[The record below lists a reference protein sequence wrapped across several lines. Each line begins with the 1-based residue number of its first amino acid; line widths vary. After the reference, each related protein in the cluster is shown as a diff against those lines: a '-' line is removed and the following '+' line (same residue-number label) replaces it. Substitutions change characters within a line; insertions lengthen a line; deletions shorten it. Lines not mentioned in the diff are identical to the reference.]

1 MSKKTF
7 FGKIVR
13 DPTTLLLGLGGGAIK
28 QALFDRPKRKAEEAA
43 AGAEASS
50 NQAIADA
57 KAKTAADQATL
68 AKSQNAK
75 QFAAANTTSKGFGSN
90 SLDNLSRSFLL
101 RL

>member
-7 FGKIVR
+7 FGKVVR
-13 DPTTLLLGLGGGAIK
+13 DPTTLLLGVAGGAIK
-28 QALFDRPKRKAEEAA
+28 QALFDRPKRKAKEAA
-43 AGAEASS
+43 AGAEAEAS
-50 NQAIADA
+50 AATAAA
-57 KAKTAADQATL
+57 KAKTAADQAAL